1 MAWTKKDRFNAIMS
15 GELADRVPVTAYRH
29 HTEFEHSGP
38 RVLADKMLE
47 FQREYDWDVMK
58 INPRA
63 VYYYEAW
70 GNEYDYDHYNDV
82 VPTRVKT
89 LINDYADLEKVAVL
103 PGNQGIFQE
112 QIEMCKMIVDG
123 SGGAVPII
131 QSAFTP
137 IGILLNLCGMRSVGR
152 YRPSPREESP
162 LIQLCL
168 EHPVEVKK
176 ALKNIAETMA
186 DYCSSLLQTG
196 IDGIFYACLGM
207 ARTGYFTYE
216 EWKEFVE
223 PYDLIVLEALK
234 DTKLIIHTCGIYG
247 NPQRFTSWPINM
259 IHWAASATGCPRI
272 WESKSWLDGKI
283 AMGGVDERPFGENK
297 ALEISQLA
305 RETLQKMQDQPFL
318 LAPDCSVSIHT
329 QDDELRAFRASVE
342 EDFKRISFKRQTN

>member
-1 MAWTKKDRFNAIMS
+1 MAWTKRDRFRAVMN

-38 RVLADKMLE
+38 RVMADRLLE

-82 VPTRVKT
+82 VPTRTKT
-89 LINDYADLEKVAVL
+89 LIQDYRDLEKVLVL
-103 PGNQGIFQE
+103 PGDQGVFAE
-112 QIEMCKMIVDG
+112 QLDMCRMIVQD
-123 SGGAVPII
+123 SGGDVPII

-162 LIQLCL
+162 LIELCHD
-168 EHPVEVKK
+168 HPDEVKR

-186 DYCSSLLQTG
+186 DYCAKLITTG
-196 IDGIFYACLGM
+196 IDGVFFACLGM
-207 ARTGYFTYE
+207 ARTGYFTME

-223 PYDLIVLEALK
+223 PYDLMVLDALK
-234 DTKLIIHTCGIYG
+234 GSQVIIHTCGVHG
-247 NPQRFTSWPINM
+247 NPERFTSWPIDM
-259 IHWAASATGCPRI
+259 IHWASSATGCPPI
-272 WESKSWLDGKI
+272 AGSKAWLNGKI
-283 AMGGVDERPFGENK
+283 AMGGVDERPFGQNK
-297 ALEISQLA
+297 AEEIGQLA
-305 RETLQKMQDQPFL
+305 RTTLKNMQDQPFL
-318 LAPDCSVSIHT
+318 LAPDCSVSVHT
-329 QDDELRAFRASVE
+329 QDDELRAFRATVE
-342 EDFKRISFKRQTN
+342 EALR

>member
-1 MAWTKKDRFNAIMS
+1 MAWTKRDRFRAVMN

-38 RVLADKMLE
+38 RVMADKLLE

-82 VPTRVKT
+82 VPTRTKT
-89 LINDYADLEKVAVL
+89 LIHDYRDLEKVSVL
-103 PGNQGIFQE
+103 PGDQGVFAE
-112 QIEMCKMIVDG
+112 QLDMCRMIVQD
-123 SGGAVPII
+123 SGGEVPII

-162 LIQLCL
+162 LIDLCL
-168 EHPVEVKK
+168 DHPDEVKR

-186 DYCSSLLQTG
+186 DYCSKLLTTG
-196 IDGIFYACLGM
+196 IDGVFYACLGM
-207 ARTGYFTYE
+207 ARSGYFTLE

-223 PYDLIVLEALK
+223 PYDLMVLEALK
-234 DTKLIIHTCGIYG
+234 GSQVIIHTCGIYG
-247 NPQRFTSWPINM
+247 NPERFTSWPINM
-259 IHWAASATGCPRI
+259 IHWASSAVGCPPI
-272 WESKSWLDGKI
+272 WGSKAWLNGKI
-283 AMGGVDERPFGENK
+283 AMGGVDERPFGQNK
-297 ALEISQLA
+297 AEEIGRLA
-305 RETLQKMQDQPFL
+305 RTTLQKMQDEPFL
-318 LAPDCSVSIHT
+318 LAPDCSVSVHT

-342 EDFKRISFKRQTN
+342 ETLR

>member
-1 MAWTKKDRFNAIMS
+1 MAWTKRDRFRAVMN

-38 RVLADKMLE
+38 RVMADRLLQ

-82 VPTRVKT
+82 VPTRTKT
-89 LINDYADLEKVAVL
+89 LIQDYRDLEKVLVL
-103 PGNQGIFQE
+103 PGDQGVFAE
-112 QIEMCKMIVDG
+112 QLDMCRMIVQD
-123 SGGAVPII
+123 SGGDVPII

-162 LIQLCL
+162 LIELCHD
-168 EHPVEVKK
+168 HPDEVKR

-186 DYCSSLLQTG
+186 DYCAKLITTG
-196 IDGIFYACLGM
+196 IDGVFFACLGM
-207 ARTGYFTYE
+207 ARTGYFTME

-223 PYDLIVLEALK
+223 PYDLMVLDALK
-234 DTKLIIHTCGIYG
+234 GSQVIIHTCGVHG
-247 NPQRFTSWPINM
+247 NPERFTSWPIDM
-259 IHWAASATGCPRI
+259 IHWASSATGCPPI
-272 WESKSWLDGKI
+272 AGSKAWLNGKI
-283 AMGGVDERPFGENK
+283 AMGGVDERPFGQNK
-297 ALEISQLA
+297 AEEIGQLA
-305 RETLQKMQDQPFL
+305 RTTLKNMQDQPFL
-318 LAPDCSVSIHT
+318 LAPDCSVSVHT
-329 QDDELRAFRASVE
+329 QDDELRAFRATVE
-342 EDFKRISFKRQTN
+342 EALR

>member
-1 MAWTKKDRFNAIMS
+1 MSWTKRDRFNAVMN
-15 GELADRVPVTAYRH
+15 GEQADRVPVTAYRH
-29 HTEFEHSGP
+29 HTDFEHSGP
-38 RVLADKMLE
+38 RVLANKLLE

-82 VPTRVKT
+82 VPTRTKKLVK
-89 LINDYADLEKVAVL
+89 DYRDLEKIAVL
-103 PGNQGIFQE
+103 PGDQGVFGE
-112 QIEMCKMIVDG
+112 QLEMCKMIVQDCDPD
-123 SGGAVPII
+123 VPIF

-168 EHPVEVKK
+168 EHPEEVKR
-176 ALKNIAETMA
+176 ALKKIAETMA
-186 DYCSSLLQTG
+186 DYCAKLTATG
-196 IDGIFYACLGM
+196 IDGVFYACLGM
-207 ARTGYFTYE
+207 ARTDYFTME

-223 PYDLIVLEALK
+223 PYDLMVLEALK
-234 DTKLIIHTCGIYG
+234 GTQTIIHTCGIYG
-247 NPQRFTSWPINM
+247 NPERFTSWPINM
-259 IHWAASATGCPRI
+259 IHWASSATGCPTI
-272 WESKSWLDGKI
+272 WGSKKWLNGKI

-297 ALEISQLA
+297 AQEIASLA
-305 RETLQKMQDQPFL
+305 RNTLQKMQDQPFL

-329 QDDELRAFRASVE
+329 RDDELKAFRASVE
-342 EDFKRISFKRQTN
+342 EHSR